1 MLAFQISLWKD
12 TFKKCQLNDI
22 LSDDFPEMILYLE
35 TKTRQKQ
42 LILIQNVCFFFF
54 IKEVHIFTVSTLQ
67 NLSILLHHVSIQVYL
82 VTAKTR
88 G

>member
-1 MLAFQISLWKD
+1 MTFPRNDSLFRNKNK
-12 TFKKCQLNDI
+12 TKAIYFNPKC
-22 LSDDFPEMILYLE
+22 M
-35 TKTRQKQ
+35 
-42 LILIQNVCFFFF
+42 FFFF
-54 IKEVHIFTVSTLQ
+54 IKEVHILTVSTLQ